1 MVIGF
6 VDYGNVGTNY
16 HVRRASIVDMNGN
29 LDVNGN
35 VNINLNVMVYGV
47 CSNVETMNVNVE

>member
-16 HVRRASIVDMNGN
+16 HVRRVSIVAMNGN
-29 LDVNGN
+29 LDINGN
-35 VNINLNVMVYGV
+35 VSMNLNVMVHGV
-47 CSNVETMNVNVE
+47 CSNLKIKNVNVE